1 MRRWSSITASNLFP
15 WDAFKF
21 VYSSLLQGSTFHDLE
36 DLNRKAEAWLRE
48 VAWVRRHGT
57 TQERPRDRLDEER
70 PYLIPLP
77 GRPFLAAWVEE
88 RLVGYDFCIAWDTN
102 RYSVSPSCV
111 GRSVQAMEL
120 DGILDIYLQ
129 GEIIAR
135 HPLRPTRHRRYILP
149 EHESEFREHSTSR
162 HVLQEQFLR
171 LGEIA
176 QTFAEGLLQA
186 QGGAAGY
193 HIAQILKLADAVGV
207 PRVLE
212 ALRHATRYGAFSHT
226 SIVRIVR
233 GRQPA
238 RQRASRFPAESSPH
252 NVTEYLKASGH
263 RQRSL
268 QHYERLLK
276 EKAEQ
281 LLKEKTRKGRK

>member
-1 MRRWSSITASNLFP
+1 M
-15 WDAFKF
+15 
-21 VYSSLLQGSTFHDLE
+21 
-36 DLNRKAEAWLRE
+36 
-48 VAWVRRHGT
+48 
-57 TQERPRDRLDEER
+57 
-70 PYLIPLP
+70 
-77 GRPFLAAWVEE
+77 
-88 RLVGYDFCIAWDTN
+88 
-102 RYSVSPSCV
+102 
-111 GRSVQAMEL
+111 
-120 DGILDIYLQ
+120 
-129 GEIIAR
+129 
-135 HPLRPTRHRRYILP
+135 
-149 EHESEFREHSTSR
+149 
-162 HVLQEQFLR
+162 LQEQFLR